1 MLSEISLGPNETTEV
16 DLTALTQAVKHRN
29 DLDVVSVEVTNSG
42 VAGSLIGS
50 LYVLNQATGV
60 DYDVPLRD
68 SGPIRS
74 MTGAYPWKISDDY
87 KTVVYITN
95 ITDQEAE
102 FVTQSNYAGGKF
114 ILKPRKLRPGETAV
128 FDLQQMRDEQMQDSA
143 GQSLPR
149 TASIGQF
156 TWALRGV
163 TGGKIVLIGRTEMVS
178 RSQQISTSYSCPM
191 DCGLI
196 YELNL
201 NPFPDFLFFNG
212 TATGTAWETGT
223 SNAGYSIGPYQVGA
237 SWSVDNPIAT
247 FAPSDGATTTATG
260 TAVGTANLTAFVGMQ
275 ERYDWDGLEC
285 IDLGSYPE
293 ETVGQ

>member
-1 MLSEISLGPNETTEV
+1 MTAAALTSFSSSQRAACGIAANPVVLSEISLGPNETTEV

-102 FVTQSNYAGGKF
+102 FVT
-114 ILKPRKLRPGETAV
+114 
-128 FDLQQMRDEQMQDSA
+128 
-143 GQSLPR
+143 
-149 TASIGQF
+149 
-156 TWALRGV
+156 
-163 TGGKIVLIGRTEMVS
+163 
-178 RSQQISTSYSCPM
+178 
-191 DCGLI
+191 
-196 YELNL
+196 
-201 NPFPDFLFFNG
+201 
-212 TATGTAWETGT
+212 
-223 SNAGYSIGPYQVGA
+223 
-237 SWSVDNPIAT
+237 
-247 FAPSDGATTTATG
+247 
-260 TAVGTANLTAFVGMQ
+260 
-275 ERYDWDGLEC
+275 
-285 IDLGSYPE
+285 
-293 ETVGQ
+293 